1 MGAPTL
7 LAEADR
13 STLVARLARLKPG
26 TPPRWGR
33 MNAGQMLHH
42 LAEAQRM
49 ALGDLAVR
57 PVDKRLFRT
66 GLVKYLFIRAL
77 PIPKGVPTAPELVS
91 RDSFDFDAER
101 ARLTE
106 TITRFANVPGTG
118 RGPEHPLFGVLT
130 WPEWGLLQHKH
141 VDHHLRQ
148 FGG

>member
-1 MGAPTL
+1 MAAPTL
-7 LAEADR
+7 LAQADR
-13 STLVARLARLKPG
+13 AALLARLARVKPG

-57 PVDKRLFRT
+57 PRVKRLFRT
-66 GLVKYLFIRAL
+66 WLAKYLFIRTL

-91 RDSFDFDAER
+91 QDNFDFGAER

-106 TITRFANVPGTG
+106 TITRFASVPGTG
-118 RGPEHPLFGVLT
+118 RGLEHPLFGVLT
-130 WPEWGLLQHKH
+130 WLEWGLLQHKH

-148 FGG
+148 FGV